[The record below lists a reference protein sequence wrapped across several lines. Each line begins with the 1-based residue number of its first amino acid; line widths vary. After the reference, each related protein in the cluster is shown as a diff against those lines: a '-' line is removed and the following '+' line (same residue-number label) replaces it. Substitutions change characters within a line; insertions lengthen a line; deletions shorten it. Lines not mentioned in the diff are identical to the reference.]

1 MDQTS
6 PALALRGVGRRFAI
20 GLGLRKQTVLDGIE
34 LELPAGESLALVGP
48 NGSGKSTLLRILAG
62 VDRASSG
69 EARVLGGDPGSDGV
83 RRRVGWCPEN
93 APFPA
98 ELSGLRA
105 LGLMASL
112 AGLPRELVRTGVPAQ
127 LERVGLGAAAKRA
140 LRTYSR
146 GMLRRFALAQAFL
159 GEPELV
165 LLDEPT
171 AGLDG
176 PGFRVLDELL
186 TEQRAR
192 GGALVLASHLV
203 GDIHAHCESMA
214 VLVGG
219 RLVGHGP
226 AQELLADEGQ
236 VLEVSGLAPD
246 RLVELQAWIESAGG
260 ELHSTR
266 PRSRGLAELYGDEA

>member
-20 GLGLRKQTVLDGIE
+20 GLGWRKATVLDGVSF
-34 LELPAGESLALVGP
+34 ELPAGESLALVGP

-62 VDRASSG
+62 VDRANSG
-69 EARVLGGDPGSDGV
+69 EARVLGEDPGSDEV

-112 AGLPRELVRTGVPAQ
+112 AGLPRELVRDGVPAQ
-127 LERVGLGAAAKRA
+127 LERVGLGAAAKQA

-159 GEPELV
+159 GQPELV

-186 TEQRAR
+186 TEHRAR

-203 GDIHAHCESMA
+203 GDIHDHCESMA

-219 RLVGHGP
+219 RLVGHGS
-226 AQELLADEGQ
+226 AQDLLAGDGQ
-236 VLEVSGLAPD
+236 VLEVSGLSDNAQAE
-246 RLVELQAWIESAGG
+246 LVAWIQEAGG
-260 ELHSTR
+260 QLHSNR
-266 PRSRGLAELYGDEA
+266 PRSRGLAELYGEQA